1 MSHSETGLAD
11 SFVAQN
17 KRLAVPVAIA
27 VSRIVGKR
35 LLPAF
40 YLQGQRSLI
49 PEWMTNTLLRE
60 SCQQGLRARSFNHL
74 LAYPYTICCIQ

>member
-27 VSRIVGKR
+27 VSRIVGKSSFACFLSAGSKITYTR
-35 LLPAF
+35 VDDKYFIEGELPTRIE
-40 YLQGQRSLI
+40 G
-49 PEWMTNTLLRE
+49 
-60 SCQQGLRARSFNHL
+60 
-74 LAYPYTICCIQ
+74 